1 MLVTDLVTYSNYCN
15 DCYKNYYNNGNYMT
29 CNIFDRTSYYEKH
42 VVITTCNNFQDF
54 EFSSLFC
61 VFSVTKET
69 YAVNLFLSTVPA
81 ISPPNVSVT
90 VLNDSA
96 LTVSWRPIEEIL
108 WQGLFLGYVVYFN
121 HSGDD
126 LHNTVSANTLEL
138 TITNLTAFTVYDVT
152 VAGYTRKGLGPKSAM
167 IRKQTHEES
176 KKA

>member
-1 MLVTDLVTYSNYCN
+1 M
-15 DCYKNYYNNGNYMT
+15 
-29 CNIFDRTSYYEKH
+29 I
-42 VVITTCNNFQDF
+42 VITLSYHSRMLKYVVTLNISCL
-54 EFSSLFC
+54 LFTEQ
-61 VFSVTKET
+61 S
-69 YAVNLFLSTVPA
+69 YMLNSFLSTVPA

-90 VLNDSA
+90 VLNTSA

-152 VAGYTRKGLGPKSAM
+152 VAGYTRKGLGPKSS
-167 IRKQTHEES
+167 IIGKRTHEES
-176 KKA
+176 KKADCNDMTISVSMLHDLLVYLICTVQKLAFNS